1 MRLVLESFNLADAEK
16 RLCTEA
22 LNHAGT
28 IVEAAGMLGIT
39 RHALKRRIIKHDIE
53 WPKPKY
59 GPNAVPA
66 RRAQAT
72 QATQLSRAAQ
82 EAVLRTNAADA
93 NAHGDDD

>member
-22 LNHAGT
+22 LNIAGT
-28 IVEAAGMLGIT
+28 IVEAATLLGIT

-59 GPNAVPA
+59 GPNALPR

-72 QATQLSRAAQ
+72 QATQLSRVAQ
-82 EAVLRTNAADA
+82 RAIVRPSALDDADE
-93 NAHGDDD
+93 